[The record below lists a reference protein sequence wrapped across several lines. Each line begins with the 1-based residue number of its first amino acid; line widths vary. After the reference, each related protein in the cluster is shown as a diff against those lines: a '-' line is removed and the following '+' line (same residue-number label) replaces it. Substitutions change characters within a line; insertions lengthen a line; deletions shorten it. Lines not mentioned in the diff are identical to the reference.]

1 MRSIIPRHVRIAG
14 ALVALSAC
22 SDGGGG
28 VTQPSTGSA
37 QVTVTTTGRVLDR
50 DGYTLSVD
58 GGTPIVVPANH
69 VQSIAQLTPGTHTLT
84 FGGVADNCQATSSAP
99 RIVQVAAGAAA
110 PVQFQVE
117 CAANRMAY
125 LALQNGKN
133 GIFVQRLDGTGR
145 TLVVPSAVSARFD
158 WSPDGYRLAY
168 VPPADSTG
176 IRHIHIVDVD
186 SGTIQK
192 MPLAGLSTVAHP
204 AWSPDGTRLALA
216 GRPSSDVF
224 AIYSV
229 RTDGTDLKLL
239 TPESGVQSM
248 PVWSPDGTRVA
259 YVREAGAML
268 EVWVVNADA
277 TGRYRVTAHSHRGFT
292 QLDWSPDGSRLVY
305 SRSRDGQWDL
315 FSVRLDGTDE
325 TQLTSAA
332 ATDEQQPTYLPDGRI
347 GFIVEQAGPVPGNA
361 DIWIIKP
368 DGTGAI
374 NLTNTPAVDENLPAW
389 Q

>member
-1 MRSIIPRHVRIAG
+1 MRFIFPRHVPIVG
-14 ALVALSAC
+14 ALVALAAC
-22 SDGGGG
+22 GDGGG

-37 QVTVTTTGRVLDR
+37 QVTVTTIGRVLDR

-58 GGTPIVVPANH
+58 GGTPVVVLANH
-69 VQSIAQLTPGTHTLT
+69 VHSVAKLTPGTHTLT
-84 FGGVADNCQATSSAP
+84 FGGVADNCQAKSSAS
-99 RIVQVAAGAAA
+99 RIVQVVAGAAA
-110 PVQFQVE
+110 PVQFEVE

-125 LALQNGKN
+125 QALQDGKN

-145 TLVVPSAVSARFD
+145 TLLVPSAVSARFE

-186 SGTIQK
+186 SGTIKK

-216 GRPSSDVF
+216 GRPSASVQP
-224 AIYSV
+224 IYSV

-239 TPESGVQSM
+239 TPESAVQSM

-259 YVREAGAML
+259 YLREAGPMM
-268 EVWVVNADA
+268 EVWVVNADG
-277 TGRYRVTAHSHRGFT
+277 TGRYRVTEHSFGGYTH
-292 QLDWSPDGSRLVY
+292 LDWSPDGSRLVY
-305 SRSRDGQWDL
+305 SRLRNGQWDL
-315 FSVRLDGTDE
+315 FSVRLDGTNE
-325 TQLTSAA
+325 TQLTASA
-332 ATDEQQPTYLPDGRI
+332 ATDEQHPAYLPDGRI
-347 GFIVEQAGPVPGNA
+347 GFIVEQAGPFPGNA
-361 DIWIIKP
+361 DIWIINA

-374 NLTNTPAVDENLPAW
+374 NATNTPAVDENVPAW